1 MRGVPEPDRG
11 VPVVGPKGALYPCYD
26 LTGVVAVRVPRVA
39 LVFERNLAMLS
50 AVWKTTSVEPS
61 SVEPSSSLEH
71 PHADGDAGRPDH
83 CAEAEVVRLARA
95 RTAWLRGGEARGEQG
110 GLPVEKGL
118 NGEA

>member
-1 MRGVPEPDRG
+1 VRGVPEPDRR

-50 AVWKTTSVEPS
+50 AVWKTT

-110 GLPVEKGL
+110 GLPVERGL

>member
-1 MRGVPEPDRG
+1 
-11 VPVVGPKGALYPCYD
+11 
-26 LTGVVAVRVPRVA
+26 
-39 LVFERNLAMLS
+39 MLS
-50 AVWKTTSVEPS
+50 AVWKTTSVETS